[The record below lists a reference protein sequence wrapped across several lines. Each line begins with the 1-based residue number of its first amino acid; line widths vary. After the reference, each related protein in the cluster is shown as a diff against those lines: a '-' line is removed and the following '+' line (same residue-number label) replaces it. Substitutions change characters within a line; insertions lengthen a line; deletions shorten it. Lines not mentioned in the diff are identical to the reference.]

1 MTFFGR
7 TNPYHGVQTILYKR
21 CYDTF
26 FYVEKLMTDSLV
38 CDTETN
44 SDYLDNTVDI
54 VQKTLTSRDL
64 TGHVHIDS
72 QLLSKFFSSFQVM
85 LFELLFQEKGE
96 QGYWTW
102 PRDTSWICLSGGSK
116 SGHMAE
122 KILKKSKT
130 TSIQNLLSIWIKWN
144 LRRKPL
150 STNKLCPSLKYYSK
164 IWLDSFQGIKLLLSA
179 YKILQSLK

>member
-1 MTFFGR
+1 MQLLSFYAPLKISEHLWFYVSRKVWRENNGLIRVNLERLFKKKSSYISCFVEEARQTWCDEVNICGWHFKNVTFFGR

-54 VQKTLTSRDL
+54 VQKTLTSRDI

-85 LFELLFQEKGE
+85 LFELLFQEKGRA
-96 QGYWTW
+96 GV
-102 PRDTSWICLSGGSK
+102 
-116 SGHMAE
+116 
-122 KILKKSKT
+122 
-130 TSIQNLLSIWIKWN
+130 
-144 LRRKPL
+144 
-150 STNKLCPSLKYYSK
+150 
-164 IWLDSFQGIKLLLSA
+164 LDLA
-179 YKILQSLK
+179 